1 MSESNWKILF
11 HTCDC
16 GGDYMKLGDS
26 VEPTKRGER
35 IIGGDIFP
43 CNVKETV
50 FDVKLPNGKIFE
62 KCLVVDDSFGDHATA
77 IMQDGST
84 LELEHKTLLRANPD
98 KEVEKKLN
106 KIYFDIVQEK
116 NRQQRIQC
124 LEDRKRDLTAKL
136 KETNA
141 ELKKLYK

>member
-1 MSESNWKILF
+1 
-11 HTCDC
+11 
-16 GGDYMKLGDS
+16 
-26 VEPTKRGER
+26 
-35 IIGGDIFP
+35 
-43 CNVKETV
+43 
-50 FDVKLPNGKIFE
+50 
-62 KCLVVDDSFGDHATA
+62 HATA